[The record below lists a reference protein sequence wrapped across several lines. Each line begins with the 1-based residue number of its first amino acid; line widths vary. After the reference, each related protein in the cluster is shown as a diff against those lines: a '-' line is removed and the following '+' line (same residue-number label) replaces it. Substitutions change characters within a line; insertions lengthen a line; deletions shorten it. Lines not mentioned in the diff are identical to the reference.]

1 MPLRQAEGL
10 MQFSRGIR
18 LPLRTHFIRCLAI
31 PLRFTNLKS
40 PVENIGGR
48 VARIMAAKSL
58 CTK

>member
-1 MPLRQAEGL
+1 